1 MTLVTN
7 KDPLILRGDYSPVV
21 RDRIN
26 RLKQDADRL
35 FSLGQIRKRCQQA
48 LVQFYANVEPEPY
61 ADLRTQLSN
70 NKEYRFAQSLTLT
83 YRSTNDR
90 LIQWAK
96 GCMREYLLQEAI
108 EERER
113 RIEDFA
119 RMKIARRWYQMKDDD
134 EAWRVFSQNIPYDDA
149 EREDEIK
156 EFFETLDILSILTD
170 VINGHDEEYGLNVE
184 YENVVESSDA
194 SNADQDQDKVVDAIH
209 ELTDVVK
216 ESLKKP
222 RNEFKVYPQAGST
235 ANLGCQMQSPEF
247 KVIPPSDGQQ
257 PALESKNKENGR

>member
-1 MTLVTN
+1 MAMIPVSN
-7 KDPLILRGDYSPVV
+7 KDPLIPRGDYSPVV

-35 FSLGQIRKRCQQA
+35 FSLGKIRKRCQQA
-48 LVQFYANVEPEPY
+48 LVQFYTNLKPEPY
-61 ADLRTQLSN
+61 ADFRIQLSN
-70 NKEYRFAQSLTLT
+70 NREYRFAQSLTLT

-96 GCMREYLLQEAI
+96 GCMHEYLLQEAI

-119 RMKIARRWYQMKDDD
+119 RMKIASRWYQMKDDD

-149 EREDEIK
+149 EREGEIK

-170 VINGHDEEYGLNVE
+170 VINGHDEEYGLNVD
-184 YENVVESSDA
+184 YEHVAESSEA
-194 SNADQDQDKVVDAIH
+194 SIAVPDQVVDAIH
-209 ELTDVVK
+209 ELADVVK

-222 RNEFKVYPQAGST
+222 RNEFNVYPQTGST

-247 KVIPPSDGQQ
+247 KVIPPSKEQQ
-257 PALESKNKENGR
+257 PALESNKTKNGE